1 MSNIENLERQHVDIK
16 EEILH
21 IKKAINLDNL
31 EENAMDIAKHI
42 SLLAGKL
49 KVHLD
54 SEDKFLY
61 PSLLNS
67 ENISIKTIANSYINE
82 MGNLSGAFIEY
93 KNKFN
98 TRSKIMNNQQEFIKE
113 SKDVAV
119 NLEKR
124 IHKEDEELYPL
135 LK

>member
-1 MSNIENLERQHVDIK
+1 MSNIENLVRQHVDIK
-16 EEILH
+16 EEILY
-21 IKKAINLDNL
+21 IKKFVNLDSL

-67 ENISIKTIANSYINE
+67 ENISIKNIANSYINE
-82 MGNLSGAFIEY
+82 MGNLSNIFIEY

-98 TRSKIMNNQQEFIKE
+98 TRSKIMNNQKEFIE
-113 SKDVAV
+113 QSKNVAV

-124 IHKEDEELYPL
+124 IHKEDEELYLL

>member
-1 MSNIENLERQHVDIK
+1 MSNIENLERQHLDIK
-16 EEILH
+16 EEILY
-21 IKKAINLDNL
+21 IKQSINLDDL
-31 EENAMDIAKHI
+31 EKNAMDIAKHI

-49 KVHLD
+49 KVHLG
-54 SEDKFLY
+54 SEDKYLY
-61 PSLLNS
+61 PSLLS
-67 ENISIKTIANSYINE
+67 SDNISIKTIANFYINE
-82 MGNLSGAFIEY
+82 MGNLSDAFIEY

-98 TRSKIMNNQQEFIKE
+98 TKSKIMNNQQGFIKE
-113 SKDVAV
+113 SKDVAL